1 MYWRVFLRET
11 SSTQWVVD
19 FATTSICRWRPL
31 SAGGDRW
38 PPATFLV
45 AGVLLKISCLDRT
58 GEPRSGPPSSCTYSS
73 AALPP
78 FTHQNCCR
86 HPFPFPAHPIRVRVI
101 AGQSCPALYFRRIL
115 RMAPSVNTTDID
127 APTSAPGDVVG

>member
-19 FATTSICRWRPL
+19 FATISICRGGHCPL
-31 SAGGDRW
+31 AA
-38 PPATFLV
+38 PATLLV

-58 GEPRSGPPSSCTYSS
+58 AESRSGPPRSCMYSS

-86 HPFPFPAHPIRVRVI
+86 HPCPFPAHPIRVRVI
-101 AGQSCPALYFRRIL
+101 AGQSCPALYFRIIL

-127 APTSAPGDVVG
+127 APTSAPGDVAG